1 MKKFWVLFFTFF
13 SIIFADDYQKFPI
26 DEEKTLYK
34 TPWGDENIQNILKM
48 EKK

>member
-26 DEEKTLYK
+26 DEEKGSFTV
-34 TPWGDENIQNILKM
+34 
-48 EKK
+48 EKSII